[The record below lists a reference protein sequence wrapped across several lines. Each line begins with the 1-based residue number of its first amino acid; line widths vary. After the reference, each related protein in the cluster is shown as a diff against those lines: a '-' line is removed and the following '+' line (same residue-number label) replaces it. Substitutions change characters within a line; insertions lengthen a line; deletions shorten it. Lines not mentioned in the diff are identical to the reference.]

1 MSEYTSPPEIAR
13 ETLKRLAME
22 RVSPTPEN
30 YRTYY
35 FQISGDEPVERFPTA
50 SFKRLLA
57 DMPKAAPAQLRFTRQ
72 LDAAVRQQQWPAV
85 NAAVA
90 ELSNAMQSQTL
101 AWAPL
106 IRQLL
111 DLLGRAHAELTPA
124 RKKEALNHVLS
135 ASGAEATTLHG
146 RLTRLAESWASA
158 RSGHHVELHGSAE
171 NTPPDAAPAT
181 TVPPKTMH
189 DDAAAAAIAL
199 IAPPLG
205 SGINTL
211 LDRGLGALLSENAD
225 IAKTAATLGKRL
237 AEHPS
242 AEQGAQLTAD
252 LKELTLKLE
261 WAGEDQSNIRTA
273 LVALLR
279 LIVDNISQLVID
291 DEWMSGQLAVLNEA
305 FAGPLDIRM
314 LDEVERRLRDVVDQ
328 QGLLKK
334 ELSNAQQR
342 LKQMLA
348 GFVDRLADMSDSAG
362 AYHDTLEDCSTR
374 IESANDIGE
383 LSDVIEVMMRETR
396 VVQDDARRSKEEL
409 GSLQK
414 EVETANAEI
423 VKLQNELQH
432 TSDLVRHDP
441 LTGALNRKGL
451 DEMLKSEISR
461 ARRRDSPLCI
471 GLLDIDNFKRIND
484 THGHSIG
491 DAALQHLAD
500 IARKNLR
507 PQDTLGRYGG
517 EEFVIVLP
525 DTGVDSAVTALQRL
539 QRALT
544 NNYFLA
550 EGQKLLI
557 TFSAG
562 VARLQDD
569 EAPEVTID
577 RADKAMYRAKRAG
590 KNRVMM
596 A

>member
-1 MSEYTSPPEIAR
+1 MSDYTSPPEIAR

-22 RVSPTPEN
+22 RVAPTPEN

-35 FQISGDEPVERFPTA
+35 FRISGDEPIERFPSA
-50 SFKRLLA
+50 AFKRLLA
-57 DMPKAAPAQLRFTRQ
+57 AMPKATPAQMRFTRQ
-72 LDAAVRQQQWPAV
+72 LESAIRQQQWPAI
-85 NAAVA
+85 NQAVV
-90 ELSNAMQSQTL
+90 ELSEAMQSQTL

-106 IRQLL
+106 IRQVLEL
-111 DLLGRAHAELTPA
+111 VERPHAELTVA
-124 RKKEALNHVLS
+124 RKKDALNHVLG
-135 ASGAEATTLHG
+135 ASSVESSTLYG
-146 RLTRLAESWASA
+146 RLTRLAESWAAS
-158 RSGHHVELHGSAE
+158 RNGNNIEVLESQGSAPDVAAPVAAGKPADPV
-171 NTPPDAAPAT
+171 TPPIAPA
-181 TVPPKTMH
+181 
-189 DDAAAAAIAL
+189 
-199 IAPPLG
+199 LG
-205 SGINTL
+205 SGLNSL
-211 LDRGLGALLSENAD
+211 FDRGLGALLTENAD
-225 IAKTAATLGKRL
+225 IAKTAVALGKRL
-237 AEHPS
+237 GEHPS
-242 AEQGAQLTAD
+242 AEQSPQLTAD

-261 WAGEDQSNIRTA
+261 WAGEDQSSIRIA

-279 LIVDNISQLVID
+279 LIVENISQLVID
-291 DEWMSGQLAVLNEA
+291 DEWLSGQLTVLNEA

-314 LDEVERRLRDVVDQ
+314 LDEVERRLRDVIDQ
-328 QGLLKK
+328 QSLLKK
-334 ELSNAQQR
+334 ELSDAQQR
-342 LKQMLA
+342 LKRMLA

-374 IESANDIGE
+374 IESAHDISE

-396 VVQDDARRSKEEL
+396 VVQEDARRSKDDL
-409 GSLQK
+409 DTLQK

-432 TSDLVRHDP
+432 TSELVRHDP

-451 DEMLKSEISR
+451 DEALSREIAR

-491 DAALQHLAD
+491 DAALQHLAE
-500 IARKNLR
+500 IARNNLR

-517 EEFVIVLP
+517 EEFVVVLP
-525 DTGVDSAVTALQRL
+525 DTDVDNAVIAMQRL

-562 VARLQDD
+562 VARLEND